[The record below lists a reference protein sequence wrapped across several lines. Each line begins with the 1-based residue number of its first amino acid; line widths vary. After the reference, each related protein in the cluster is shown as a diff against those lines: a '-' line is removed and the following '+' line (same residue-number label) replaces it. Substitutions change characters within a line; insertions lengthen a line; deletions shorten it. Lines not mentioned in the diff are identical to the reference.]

1 MLTSSKF
8 TKKSLFFMIL
18 LFLVL
23 LISCGR
29 VSEPKIPPAEE
40 TKQPLFD
47 SQDLRRAKPAK
58 FIRKALVHGS
68 EITLSATEKELLSDP
83 VEAENNLSPQTV
95 IASVD
100 GWVVYIRSNGT
111 TYQIYRHDQTNDARL
126 LVFSGSDEIQSVA
139 ISSDGDHIVATIYDA
154 ANANFEVY
162 ELVISSGLVTNL
174 SNTPDIDETHVSISA
189 AGNIIVWE
197 GEEGGR
203 RAPYLCFYTVLGCK
217 FIILTSSNNQV
228 QPSISGNGIYVAL
241 IEELSSGSD
250 RIKVYKFP
258 DEGNT
263 DGTYTIVA
271 TSSLPLEHPSVSDNG
286 TKVMYLQHDTAA
298 GIDRIKIKDLST
310 GVTTTERSATTPL
323 FLEHPHITADGLYLT
338 YGVESSTTG
347 KLLAKTR
354 DIASNLE
361 GSTSNVSYDHF
372 GTFWQKPIA
381 SYSHIYVD
389 KDAIGN
395 NSGRDWNN
403 AFVKLQDALNCARV
417 GACPGTNQI
426 WVASGAYYPDEG
438 VFETDND
445 ETASFELINGFYL
458 TGGFDGVGAGGIGG
472 AQETG
477 AAQRNLATN
486 ITILSGDILQD
497 DLNTDGNTIAET
509 TTDIVGDNTDCVI
522 YAVTNSLT
530 TVLDGFTITAGQSRE
545 NDPNTGNG
553 AGMRSYGEIAMT
565 TLTFSGNYNDVGGG
579 ALFLSGSSAPTIS
592 NSIFTGNSADF
603 GGAIHMFNSNAELF
617 YVTFT
622 SNSAGNSGGAIYST
636 TSDPTLTHITFF
648 SNSANYGGALFN
660 ANSDPVLSNV
670 IFSGNLAVGA
680 GGALFTST
688 NINASLTNVIF
699 SGNATTAGPGG
710 AIYAQTSFGNSDS
723 VNLTLLNVSFSQNTA
738 STSGGA
744 IYSLRGNGTLTIS
757 IKNTI
762 LWNNQ
767 AAGID
772 NEIYND
778 GATINIRYSD
788 VKGGW
793 NGAGVV
799 NVNSGTTTSG
809 GGNLKTNPRFMDADG
824 PDNLVGTLDDNLHL
838 SYSGTV
844 SPLIDR
850 GTNNGVTAA
859 TDLQGN
865 SRIVDGDGNGTAT
878 VDMGAYEKQ

>member
-8 TKKSLFFMIL
+8 TQKSLFFMTL
-18 LFLVL
+18 LFLLL

-29 VSEPKIPPAEE
+29 ISEPKIPPAEE
-40 TKQPLFD
+40 TNQPLFD
-47 SQDLRRAKPAK
+47 SQDLRQAKVGKHAK
-58 FIRKALVHGS
+58 KSFISGNER
-68 EITLSATEKELLSDP
+68 TLSTTENEPLSDP
-83 VEAENNLSPQTV
+83 VDTETSLSSQSV

-100 GWVVYIRSNGT
+100 GWVVYIRSNGA

-126 LVFSGSDEIQSVA
+126 LVFSGSDEVQSVA
-139 ISSDGDHIVATIYDA
+139 ISLDGDHIVATIYDSA
-154 ANANFEVY
+154 TANFEVY
-162 ELVISSGLVTNL
+162 ELFISSGLVTNL
-174 SNTPDIDETHVSISA
+174 SNTPTVNESNVSINA
-189 AGNIIVWE
+189 AGDLIVWE
-197 GEEGGR
+197 GEDAGK
-203 RAPYLCFYTVLGCK
+203 RAPYLCYYNSSACTTEVLS
-217 FIILTSSNNQV
+217 SSNPQV
-228 QPSISGNGIYVAL
+228 QPSISSNGEYLML
-241 IEELSSGSD
+241 IEELSTGSD
-250 RIKVYKFP
+250 RIKMYVI
-258 DEGNT
+258 DNE
-263 DGTYTIVA
+263 TYTTVA

-286 TKVMYLQHDTAA
+286 VKVMYLQHDATT
-298 GIDRIKIKDLST
+298 GIDRIRIKDLAT
-310 GVTTTERSATTPL
+310 GVISTERSATTPL
-323 FLEHPHITADGLYLT
+323 FLDHPHITADGLYLT
-338 YGVESSTTG
+338 YGIESSSTG
-347 KLLAKTR
+347 KLQAKTR

-361 GSTSNVSYDHF
+361 GSTSNASYDHF
-372 GTFWQKPIA
+372 GTFWQKAIP
-381 SYSHIYVD
+381 SYSRIYVD
-389 KDAIGN
+389 KDATGN
-395 NSGRDWNN
+395 NSGRDWSN
-403 AFVKLQDALNCARV
+403 AFVKLQDALHCARV